1 MKDTSPTPKSQP
13 SSATRRGYLSE
24 AELAELDRKTALCV
38 ENMRKRDPN
47 TKFGSDLR
55 KELASKNPA

>member
-38 ENMRKRDPN
+38 ESTRKRNPKA
-47 TKFGSDLR
+47 KFTSDLLQ
-55 KELASKNPA
+55 ELASKNPA